1 MVLDLDASKKSA
13 EKYVDLASS
22 IRIDKQK
29 EEKQAKF
36 RESAAIQKLLGE
48 ENRCEVKLKWKDS
61 FDSEAASKSG
71 LDNFGDGSI
80 SMIRKSS
87 SPPTTLKQAVAIA
100 TSATTS
106 AEQQPQQQ
114 LAVMSQPEISIT
126 TEAVNDRQSGA
137 ELTNGGVNK
146 TIYFIGNL
154 NYSNDIKI

>member
-1 MVLDLDASKKSA
+1 LISFVGFFLDLEASKKSA

-22 IRIDKQK
+22 IRIDKHK

-61 FDSEAASKSG
+61 FDSEAASKG
-71 LDNFGDGSI
+71 GIDNFGDGGI

-87 SPPTTLKQAVAIA
+87 SPPATLKQAVAIA
-100 TSATTS
+100 TSAAAS

-114 LAVMSQPEISIT
+114 LAVMSQPEISVT

-137 ELTNGGVNK
+137 ELTNGIVNLGLD
-146 TIYFIGNL
+146 FI
-154 NYSNDIKI
+154 